1 MKTATQKRKDLRAM
15 LSAGNI
21 LCVPGVGDA
30 LTAKIAQ
37 MAGIQ
42 CLAMG
47 GYSVTAVHLAQPD
60 VGLLSMSEMAT
71 ALKEICDATDIPVIA
86 DGDNGYGNALNVI
99 RTESEFEKA
108 GAACIFFEDQ
118 VWPKRC
124 GHMDGKQVI
133 TADEHVQKIR
143 AAVEARVDKETM
155 IMARTDSRA
164 VYGIEDAIERCKRY
178 ADAGA
183 EMLFADGLCTREEIE
198 RFAKELKGSGA
209 YLDANMIEGGKTPI
223 IPAKELEQMGY
234 SVVFWACS
242 AVYTVSKA
250 LYDLFSGLQQ
260 NGTTEAT
267 AANMVE
273 FGRFNHFVG
282 LDHYKEL
289 ERKYKVDRDD

>member
-37 MAGIQ
+37 MAGIR

-164 VYGIEDAIERCKRY
+164 VYGIEDAIERTPLN
-178 ADAGA
+178 A
-183 EMLFADGLCTREEIE
+183 
-198 RFAKELKGSGA
+198 
-209 YLDANMIEGGKTPI
+209 ANGMRTPGRKCCL
-223 IPAKELEQMGY
+223 P
-234 SVVFWACS
+234 
-242 AVYTVSKA
+242 TVSAPGKR
-250 LYDLFSGLQQ
+250 LNGLQK
-260 NGTTEAT
+260 N
-267 AANMVE
+267 
-273 FGRFNHFVG
+273 
-282 LDHYKEL
+282 
-289 ERKYKVDRDD
+289 

>member
-1 MKTATQKRKDLRAM
+1 MKTATQKRKDLRTM

-108 GAACIFFEDQ
+108 GAACIFF
-118 VWPKRC
+118 
-124 GHMDGKQVI
+124 
-133 TADEHVQKIR
+133 
-143 AAVEARVDKETM
+143 
-155 IMARTDSRA
+155 
-164 VYGIEDAIERCKRY
+164 
-178 ADAGA
+178 
-183 EMLFADGLCTREEIE
+183 
-198 RFAKELKGSGA
+198 
-209 YLDANMIEGGKTPI
+209 
-223 IPAKELEQMGY
+223 
-234 SVVFWACS
+234 
-242 AVYTVSKA
+242 
-250 LYDLFSGLQQ
+250 
-260 NGTTEAT
+260 
-267 AANMVE
+267 
-273 FGRFNHFVG
+273 
-282 LDHYKEL
+282 
-289 ERKYKVDRDD
+289 

>member
-37 MAGIQ
+37 MAGIR

-143 AAVEARVDKETM
+143 AAVEARVH
-155 IMARTDSRA
+155 
-164 VYGIEDAIERCKRY
+164 
-178 ADAGA
+178 GA
-183 EMLFADGLCTREEIE
+183 HGQPGCI
-198 RFAKELKGSGA
+198 
-209 YLDANMIEGGKTPI
+209 
-223 IPAKELEQMGY
+223 
-234 SVVFWACS
+234 W
-242 AVYTVSKA
+242 
-250 LYDLFSGLQQ
+250 
-260 NGTTEAT
+260 
-267 AANMVE
+267 
-273 FGRFNHFVG
+273 H
-282 LDHYKEL
+282 
-289 ERKYKVDRDD
+289 

>member
-1 MKTATQKRKDLRAM
+1 MKTATQKRQELRAL
-15 LSAGNI
+15 LSGGSI
-21 LCVPGVGDA
+21 VIVPGIGDA
-30 LTAKIAQ
+30 LSAKIAQ
-37 MAGIQ
+37 MAGIR

-60 VGLLSMSEMAT
+60 VGLLSMAEMAT

-99 RTESEFEKA
+99 RTEYEFEKA

-133 TADEHVQKIR
+133 TAEEHARKIR
-143 AAVEARVDKETM
+143 AAVDARMDKETM

-164 VYGIEDAIERCKRY
+164 VYGIGDAVNRCKQY

-183 EMLFADGLCTREEIE
+183 EVLFSDGLCTREEIE
-198 RFAKELKGSGA
+198 RFAKELKGEGA
-209 YLDANMIEGGKTPI
+209 FLAANMIEGGKTPI

-234 SVVFWACS
+234 SLVFWACS

-250 LYDLFSGLQQ
+250 LYDLFTGLKE

-267 AANMVE
+267 VANMIE
-273 FGRFNHFVG
+273 FGRFNHFIG